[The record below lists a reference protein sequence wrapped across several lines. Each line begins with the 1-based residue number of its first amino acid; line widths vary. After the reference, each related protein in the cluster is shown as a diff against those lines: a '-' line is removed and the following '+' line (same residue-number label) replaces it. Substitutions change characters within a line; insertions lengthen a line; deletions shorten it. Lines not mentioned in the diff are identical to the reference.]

1 MQKTRFALGLILM
14 FALADDAQAQRI
26 GGLIKKTVDK
36 ATKPKE
42 ATPPTKEAA
51 PEPSLFSFEPNA
63 DAMAS
68 FKRGLDI
75 EINARNEYRSELAK
89 LKTEEQYKAC
99 EQSMM
104 MSAEGLKVTQEI
116 VARMEKAKTP
126 EDYQKMSEWQTE
138 AYNTL
143 AMKQCGADPR
153 KLDGQRRTI
162 FDNASKAAAKEAGK
176 GWKGAAPLNDETILR
191 DYRILKELAAKFCSL
206 PADLRQD
213 AQENGIRVPGSGSN
227 VFWVFPAGF
236 TQWVGPECDDLI
248 KRDKMLEGSSTN

>member
-75 EINARNEYRSELAK
+75 EIKARNEYRSELAK
-89 LKTEEQYKAC
+89 LKTEEQYEAC
-99 EQSMM
+99 QQSMI
-104 MSAEGLKVTQEI
+104 MSPEGIKLSEEM
-116 VARMEKAKTP
+116 VARTDKAKTP
-126 EDYQKMSEWQTE
+126 EDFQKLSAWQVE
-138 AYNTL
+138 SYETL

-153 KLDGQRRTI
+153 KLDEQRRTI
-162 FDNASKAAAKEAGK
+162 FDNASKVAAKEVGK
-176 GWKGAAPLNDETILR
+176 GWKGKAPLSDETILR
-191 DYRILKELAAKFCSL
+191 DYNVLKELAAKFCSL
-206 PADLRQD
+206 PADLRQE
-213 AQENGIRVPGSGSN
+213 AQENGIRVAGSGSN